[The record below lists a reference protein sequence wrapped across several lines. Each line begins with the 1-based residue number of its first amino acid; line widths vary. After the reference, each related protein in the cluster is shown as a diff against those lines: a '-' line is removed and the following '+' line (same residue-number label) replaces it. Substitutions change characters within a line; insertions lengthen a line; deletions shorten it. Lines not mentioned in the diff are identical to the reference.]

1 VVEAQEEVAAAEE
14 AEEAAEE
21 VAAVAGKLTG
31 FILCLV
37 GLGVAGFLAAGL
49 YEGKL
54 QASGFMLGTILFVL
68 PLLAGGIY
76 IYIRSFQEADELRRV
91 KREKEILTMI
101 EAQGKLKILD
111 ICLNLHLDRPAVEG
125 LIRDLIG
132 KGLFTGSIN
141 WQEGL
146 LVSAEAKSIA
156 QGKCP
161 HCGGELQIAGKGLV
175 RCSFCGSE
183 VYR

>member
-1 VVEAQEEVAAAEE
+1 MVAGAAEE
-14 AEEAAEE
+14 AGEE
-21 VAAVAGKLTG
+21 VAVAGKVAGL
-31 FILCLV
+31 ILCLA
-37 GLGVAGFLAAGL
+37 GLAVAGFLVAGL

-54 QASGFMLGTILFVL
+54 QASGFMLGAILFVL
-68 PLLAGGIY
+68 PLFAGGVFLWL
-76 IYIRSFQEADELRRV
+76 RSFQEADDLRRV

-101 EAQGKLKILD
+101 EAQGKVKIPD

-125 LIRDLIG
+125 LIRDLVG

-146 LVSAEAKSIA
+146 LVSAEAKSLA
-156 QGKCP
+156 QGMCP

-175 RCSFCGSE
+175 RCPFCGSE
-183 VYR
+183 IYR